1 MKIRN
6 IFLALFFVAAQI
18 SVAQNQT
25 SDNDRIAILPYVS
38 DQVEYLPSIAKNNL
52 QSKLAQI
59 VSQNGF
65 GGSTGYTN
73 RFIITPNISVL
84 NKYIVSGAPTKVTLD
99 LEVALFV
106 GDGVTG
112 VKYASTSLNVKG
124 VGLNEAKA
132 YMSAVRS
139 IRPKNKRIKQLL
151 EEAKLKIIDFYNDC
165 DLVLNDIDK
174 HVNTEQ
180 YDQALLLANSV
191 PQISRKCYDKA
202 FKKIRPIYRKKID
215 FDCKILLSQA
225 EAAWNVGQ
233 NLQSAR
239 NAGAYLTR
247 ISPSSACYGKV
258 QAFYNKVSK
267 VVNRNQD
274 RAWDFVL
281 KQQENFN
288 EYKNQ
293 EIDAWRKISLEA
305 VKNQPQQVFR
315 TNGWW

>member
-18 SVAQNQT
+18 SVAQNNT

-65 GGSTGYTN
+65 GSSTGYTN
-73 RFIITPNISVL
+73 RFIITPNVSVL
-84 NKYIVSGAPTKVTLD
+84 NKYVVSGAPTKISLE

-132 YMSAVRS
+132 YMSAVKS

-151 EEAKLKIIDFYNDC
+151 EEAKQKILDFYNDC
-165 DLVLNDIDK
+165 EFVLNDIDRL
-174 HVNTEQ
+174 VNTEK
-180 YDQALLLANSV
+180 YDEAISFANSV
-191 PQISRKCYDKA
+191 PRVSRKCYDLA
-202 FKKIRPIYRKKID
+202 YKKIKPIYKKKID
-215 FDCKILLSQA
+215 YDCKILLSQA

-233 NLQSAR
+233 DLESAR
-239 NAGAYLTR
+239 NAGAFLTQ
-247 ISPSSACYGKV
+247 ISPASSCYRQMKT
-258 QAFYNKVSK
+258 FHSK
-267 VVNRNQD
+267 ISTRLTNRENRD
-274 RAWDFVL
+274 WNFLV
-281 KQQENFN
+281 KQQENLN
-288 EYKNQ
+288 DYKN
-293 EIDAWRKISLEA
+293 EELDAWRQISLERA
-305 VKNQPQQVFR
+305 KNQPQQ
-315 TNGWW
+315 TYTIKGWW

>member
-6 IFLALFFVAAQI
+6 IFLAVFFIVAAQI
-18 SVAQNQT
+18 SVAQEKSNT
-25 SDNDRIAILPYVS
+25 DRIAILPYVS

-65 GGSTGYTN
+65 GSSTGYTN
-73 RFIITPNISVL
+73 RFIITPNVSVL
-84 NKYIVSGAPTKVTLD
+84 NKYVVSGAPTKISLE
-99 LEVALFV
+99 LEVAIFV

-132 YMSAVRS
+132 YMSAVKS
-139 IRPKNKRIKQLL
+139 IRPKNRRIVQLL
-151 EEAKLKIIDFYNDC
+151 EEAKRKIIDFYSDC
-165 DLVLNDIDK
+165 DLVMNDINMY
-174 HVNTEQ
+174 VSTEQ
-180 YDQALLLANSV
+180 YDEALLLANSV
-191 PQISRKCYDKA
+191 PQISRKCYDLAYKQ
-202 FKKIRPIYRKKID
+202 IRPIYRKKID
-215 FDCKILLSQA
+215 YDCKILLSQA

-233 NLQSAR
+233 NLESAQ
-239 NAGAYLTR
+239 NAGAYLTK

-288 EYKNQ
+288 NYKNQ

>member
-1 MKIRN
+1 MKIKN
-6 IFLALFFVAAQI
+6 IFLALFFIAAQI
-18 SVAQNQT
+18 SVAQNKT
-25 SDNDRIAILPYVS
+25 SDNDRIVILPYVS

-84 NKYIVSGAPTKVTLD
+84 NKYIIAGAPTKVSLD

-151 EEAKLKIIDFYNDC
+151 EEAKQKIIDFYDDC

-174 HVNTEQ
+174 YVNTQ
-180 YDQALLLANSV
+180 DYDQALLLANSV
-191 PQISRKCYDKA
+191 PQISTKCYNLA
-202 FKKIRPIYRKKID
+202 FKKIRPIFKKKID
-215 FDCKILLSQA
+215 FDCNVLLTKA

-233 NLQSAR
+233 NLESAQA
-239 NAGAYLTR
+239 AGEFLTQ
-247 ISPSSACYGKV
+247 INPSSACYGKV

-274 RAWDFVL
+274 RAWDFLL

-288 EYKNQ
+288 NYKNQ

-305 VKNQPQQVFR
+305 VKNRQQGFR